1 MAKKRKI
8 TIPRIEDINVT
19 LDTSCLHPI
28 LEDNTLLCLH
38 GGKVNL
44 KAKKAKRI
52 KYNNVP
58 IMLHDEI
65 QGASIS
71 GCLNP
76 PVAGGPCTK
85 VALVFAYTYSDHKVN
100 NKHSV
105 LQMGLI
111 GMSIKGYPI
120 FAIPK
125 KNKIKF
131 ALAKIQASPLAKIK
145 YDRIRWQGIGDK
157 LGAAQKSKEKAKMLL
172 YLENENKKGKV
183 SDKEVHLY
191 KHNGIWPK
199 DTPKP
204 RSPDY
209 ILEDGEIDW
218 PNKYG
223 YKIPPKPREITLKKG
238 AKLDRY
244 GDNSGGFVCPF
255 KEKKGV
261 MPYEKRSLPYE
272 DNEAMQKTYKRYE
285 VLEDINM
292 ESVDRKVRMSGN
304 EELKKDI
311 KTLKEKNKFHSPKI
325 GKISPCFE
333 QEGGG
338 TQIKLPISIENLMQ
352 LGFIKQI

>member
-1 MAKKRKI
+1 MARKRKI

-19 LDTSCLHPI
+19 LDTSCMHPI

-38 GGKVNL
+38 GGRVKL

-85 VALVFAYTYSDHKVN
+85 VALVFPYTYSKHKIN
-100 NKHSV
+100 NKYSV
-105 LQMGLI
+105 YQMGLI
-111 GMSIKGYPI
+111 GVSNKGYPVLS
-120 FAIPK
+120 IPK
-125 KNKIKF
+125 GNKIKF
-131 ALAKIQASPLAKIK
+131 ALTKIQASPLAKIK
-145 YDRIRWQGIGDK
+145 YDRIRWQGIVNK
-157 LGAAQKSKEKAKMLL
+157 PKSAQKSKEKAKMLL

-183 SDKEVHLY
+183 NNKEVHLY
-191 KHNGIWPK
+191 KHNGVWPK

-204 RSPDY
+204 RSSNY
-209 ILEDGEIDW
+209 ILENGEIDW
-218 PNKYG
+218 PKKYG

-238 AKLDRY
+238 MKLDRY

-255 KEKKGV
+255 KEKKGA

-272 DNEAMQKTYKRYE
+272 NNEAMQKTYKRYE
-285 VLEDINM
+285 VTEDINM
-292 ESVDRKVRMSGN
+292 ESIDRKVRMSGDNKLIEKIEGLKAKN
-304 EELKKDI
+304 E
-311 KTLKEKNKFHSPKI
+311 FHSPKI
-325 GKISPCFE
+325 GKISPHFE
-333 QEGGG
+333 QEGKG
-338 TQIKLPISIENLMQ
+338 TQIKLPISIENLIQ

>member
-1 MAKKRKI
+1 MARKRKI

-38 GGKVNL
+38 GGRVNL

-85 VALVFAYTYSDHKVN
+85 VALVFPYTYSKHKIN
-100 NKHSV
+100 NKYSV
-105 LQMGLI
+105 YQMGLI
-111 GMSIKGYPI
+111 GVSNKGYPVLS
-120 FAIPK
+120 IPK
-125 KNKIKF
+125 GNKIKF
-131 ALAKIQASPLAKIK
+131 ALTKIQASPLAKIK

-157 LGAAQKSKEKAKMLL
+157 PKSAQKSKEKAKMLL
-172 YLENENKKGKV
+172 YLQNNKV
-183 SDKEVHLY
+183 NDKEVHLY

-199 DTPKP
+199 NTPKP
-204 RSPDY
+204 RSSDY
-209 ILEDGEIDW
+209 ILEDGKF
-218 PNKYG
+218 KYPDNDG
-223 YKIPPKPREITLKKG
+223 YKIPPKPREVTLKKG
-238 AKLDRY
+238 MKLDRY
-244 GDNSGGFVCPF
+244 GDNSGSFVCPF
-255 KEKKGV
+255 KEKKGAI
-261 MPYEKRSLPYE
+261 PYEKRSLPYE

-292 ESVDRKVRMSGN
+292 ESMLR
-304 EELKKDI
+304 KKDI
-311 KTLKEKNKFHSPKI
+311 CQNESLKNKI
-325 GKISPCFE
+325 E
-333 QEGGG
+333 QSMKK
-338 TQIKLPISIENLMQ
+338 TNSILRR
-352 LGFIKQI
+352 

>member
-1 MAKKRKI
+1 M
-8 TIPRIEDINVT
+8 
-19 LDTSCLHPI
+19 HPI
-28 LEDNTLLCLH
+28 LEDNTLVCLH
-38 GGKVNL
+38 GGRVKL
-44 KAKKAKRI
+44 KAKNAKRI
-52 KYNNVP
+52 KSDNVP
-58 IMLHDEI
+58 IMLNNEI

-76 PVAGGPCTK
+76 PILGGPCTK

-145 YDRIRWQGIGDK
+145 YDRIRWEGIGDK

-172 YLENENKKGKV
+172 YLENENKRNKV
-183 SDKEVHLY
+183 NDKEVHLY

-204 RSPDY
+204 RSSNYIGENGKIKYPD
-209 ILEDGEIDW
+209 DD
-218 PNKYG
+218 G
-223 YKIPPKPREITLKKG
+223 YKIPPKPEEITLKKG
-238 AKLDRY
+238 MKLDRY

-255 KEKKGV
+255 KEKKGA

-272 DNEAMQKTYKRYE
+272 NNEAVQKTYKRYE
-285 VLEDINM
+285 VTEDINM
-292 ESVDRKVRMSGN
+292 ESIDRKVEMSGN
-304 EELKKDI
+304 NKLINKIEELKEK
-311 KTLKEKNKFHSPKI
+311 KEFHSPKI

-338 TQIKLPISIENLMQ
+338 TQIKLPISIENLIQ

>member
-1 MAKKRKI
+1 K
-8 TIPRIEDINVT
+8 
-19 LDTSCLHPI
+19 L
-28 LEDNTLLCLH
+28 
-38 GGKVNL
+38 
-44 KAKKAKRI
+44 
-52 KYNNVP
+52 
-58 IMLHDEI
+58 
-65 QGASIS
+65 
-71 GCLNP
+71 
-76 PVAGGPCTK
+76 
-85 VALVFAYTYSDHKVN
+85 ALT
-100 NKHSV
+100 
-105 LQMGLI
+105 
-111 GMSIKGYPI
+111 
-120 FAIPK
+120 
-125 KNKIKF
+125 
-131 ALAKIQASPLAKIK
+131 KIQASPLAKIK
-145 YDRIRWQGIGDK
+145 YDRIRWEGIGGK
-157 LGAAQKSKEKAKMLL
+157 LKAAQRSKEKAKMLL
-172 YLENENKKGKV
+172 YLENENKRNKV
-183 SDKEVHLY
+183 NDKEVHLY

-292 ESVDRKVRMSGN
+292 ESVDRKVEMSGN
-304 EELKKDI
+304 RELKGKID
-311 KTLKEKNKFHSPKI
+311 KLKAKNKFHSPKI

>member
-1 MAKKRKI
+1 
-8 TIPRIEDINVT
+8 PRIEDINVT

-38 GGKVNL
+38 GGRVNL

-85 VALVFAYTYSDHKVN
+85 VALVFPYTYSKHKIN
-100 NKHSV
+100 NKYSV
-105 LQMGLI
+105 YQMGLI
-111 GMSIKGYPI
+111 GVSNKGYPVLS
-120 FAIPK
+120 IPK
-125 KNKIKF
+125 GNKIKL
-131 ALAKIQASPLAKIK
+131 ALTKIQASPLAKIK

-157 LGAAQKSKEKAKMLL
+157 LGAAQRSKEKAKMLL

-204 RSPDY
+204 RSSDY
-209 ILEDGEIDW
+209 IGENGKIILNIKQRAMEIKNTLNGGYNSVSIKTKDKLTRYDLDG
-218 PNKYG
+218 
-223 YKIPPKPREITLKKG
+223 KPH
-238 AKLDRY
+238 
-244 GDNSGGFVCPF
+244 
-255 KEKKGV
+255 
-261 MPYEKRSLPYE
+261 YEKTSKKIIDTPHKIEYT
-272 DNEAMQKTYKRYE
+272 KH
-285 VLEDINM
+285 INPQ
-292 ESVDRKVRMSGN
+292 DPTKYRMSQGLV
-304 EELKKDI
+304 E
-311 KTLKEKNKFHSPKI
+311 
-325 GKISPCFE
+325 
-333 QEGGG
+333 
-338 TQIKLPISIENLMQ
+338 PISHKDLDIVENYLKRQ
-352 LGFIKQI
+352 NNEI

>member
-1 MAKKRKI
+1 M
-8 TIPRIEDINVT
+8 
-19 LDTSCLHPI
+19 HPI

-38 GGKVNL
+38 GGRVNL

-85 VALVFAYTYSDHKVN
+85 VALVFPYTYSKHKIN
-100 NKHSV
+100 NKYSV
-105 LQMGLI
+105 YQMGLI
-111 GMSIKGYPI
+111 GVSNKGYPVLS
-120 FAIPK
+120 IPK
-125 KNKIKF
+125 GNKIKF
-131 ALAKIQASPLAKIK
+131 ALTKIQASPLAKIK

-157 LGAAQKSKEKAKMLL
+157 PKSAQKSKEKAKMLL
-172 YLENENKKGKV
+172 YLQNNKV
-183 SDKEVHLY
+183 NDKEVHLY

-199 DTPKP
+199 NTPKP
-204 RSPDY
+204 RSSDY
-209 ILEDGEIDW
+209 ILEDGKF
-218 PNKYG
+218 KYPDNDG
-223 YKIPPKPREITLKKG
+223 YKIPPKPREVTLKKG
-238 AKLDRY
+238 MKLDRY
-244 GDNSGGFVCPF
+244 GDNSGSFVCPF
-255 KEKKGV
+255 KEKKGAI
-261 MPYEKRSLPYE
+261 PYEKRSLPYE

-292 ESVDRKVRMSGN
+292 ESMLR
-304 EELKKDI
+304 KKDI
-311 KTLKEKNKFHSPKI
+311 CQNESLKNKIEQSMKKNEFHSPKI
-325 GKISPCFE
+325 GRISPCFE

-338 TQIKLPISIENLMQ
+338 TQIKLPISIEDLIQ

>member
-1 MAKKRKI
+1 M
-8 TIPRIEDINVT
+8 
-19 LDTSCLHPI
+19 L
-28 LEDNTLLCLH
+28 
-38 GGKVNL
+38 
-44 KAKKAKRI
+44 
-52 KYNNVP
+52 NN
-58 IMLHDEI
+58 EI

-76 PVAGGPCTK
+76 PILGGPCTK
-85 VALVFAYTYSDHKVN
+85 VALVFPYTYSDHKVN

-131 ALAKIQASPLAKIK
+131 ALAKIQANPLAKIK
-145 YDRIRWQGIGDK
+145 FDRIRWEGIGGK
-157 LGAAQKSKEKAKMLL
+157 LKAAQRRRREKSKEKAKMLL

-204 RSPDY
+204 RSSDY
-209 ILEDGEIDW
+209 ILEDGKF
-218 PNKYG
+218 KYPDNDG

-238 AKLDRY
+238 MKLDRY
-244 GDNSGGFVCPF
+244 GDNSGSFVCPF
-255 KEKKGV
+255 KEKKGA

-272 DNEAMQKTYKRYE
+272 NNEVMQKTYKRYE
-285 VLEDINM
+285 VTEDINM
-292 ESVDRKVRMSGN
+292 ESMLR
-304 EELKKDI
+304 KKDI
-311 KTLKEKNKFHSPKI
+311 CQNESLKNKI
-325 GKISPCFE
+325 E
-333 QEGGG
+333 QSMKKKRIPFSEDR
-338 TQIKLPISIENLMQ
+338 KNSSML
-352 LGFIKQI
+352 

>member
-1 MAKKRKI
+1 MAKKRTI
-8 TIPRIEDINVT
+8 LIPRIKDINISS
-19 LDTSCLHPI
+19 DTSCMHPI
-28 LEDNTLLCLH
+28 LEDNTLVCLH
-38 GGKVNL
+38 GGRVKL

-52 KYNNVP
+52 KSDNVP
-58 IMLHDEI
+58 IMLNNEI

-76 PVAGGPCTK
+76 LILGGPCTK

-125 KNKIKF
+125 GNKIKF
-131 ALAKIQASPLAKIK
+131 ALTKIQASPLAKIK
-145 YDRIRWQGIGDK
+145 YDRIRWQGIVNK
-157 LGAAQKSKEKAKMLL
+157 PKSAQKSKEKAKMLL

-183 SDKEVHLY
+183 NNKEVHLY
-191 KHNGIWPK
+191 KHNGVWPK

-204 RSPDY
+204 RSSNY

-218 PNKYG
+218 PKKYG

-238 AKLDRY
+238 MKLDRY

-255 KEKKGV
+255 KEKKGA

-272 DNEAMQKTYKRYE
+272 NNEVMQRTYKRYE
-285 VLEDINM
+285 VTEDINM
-292 ESVDRKVRMSGN
+292 ESIDRKVRMSGDNKLIEKIEGLKAKN
-304 EELKKDI
+304 E
-311 KTLKEKNKFHSPKI
+311 FHSPKI
-325 GKISPCFE
+325 GKISPCFD

-338 TQIKLPISIENLMQ
+338 TQIKLPISIESLMQ
-352 LGFIKQI
+352 LGFIK